1 MTNTQMTVREN
12 TPAVAGQ
19 FTPGVISQ
27 RQAAYLLSRVWPGA
41 PEEEIK
47 KAALICQQYQL
58 NPLMRQVYLIKYGNT
73 WSVVLGIKA
82 TRQIAQKRHR
92 YSYVDGPRMMSE
104 QEQKEILGDV
114 DKERFWA
121 ITKIKDAEGNI
132 YPGYGNIPRNAQ
144 VYGMD
149 KGNSAANLAF
159 IRSERN
165 ALDKLAPGELPDLD
179 VADDQYTPIGNL
191 KVAVEAGRREAEM
204 QVEADINELYGEDDA
219 VPAPEPPPAPAVQSD
234 AQYIKDGL
242 SALGLTFNALTPA
255 LRANALFAGFEWGKF
270 KTLDALLAA
279 MTPDQLRAVRSEVD
293 KRAQGRLGME
303 GK

>member
-1 MTNTQMTVREN
+1 MTNTQMTVRDN
-12 TPAVAGQ
+12 APAVAGQ
-19 FTPGVISQ
+19 FTPGVMSQ

-41 PEEEIK
+41 PEDEIK

-82 TRQIAQKRHR
+82 TRQIAKQHHR
-92 YSYVDGPRMMSE
+92 YSYIDGPRMMSE
-104 QEQKEILGDV
+104 QEQREILGDV
-114 DKERFWA
+114 DKERYWA

-149 KGNSAANLAF
+149 KGNSAQNLAF

-191 KVAVEAGRREAEM
+191 KAAVEAGRREAEM
-204 QVEADINELYGEDDA
+204 QVEADINELYGEEDA
-219 VPAPEPPPAPAVQSD
+219 HVAPEPPPAPVSHSD
-234 AQYIKDGL
+234 AEYIKSGL
-242 SALGLTFNALTPA
+242 SALGLPFNNITPA
-255 LRANALFAGFEWGKF
+255 LRANALFAGVEWGKY
-270 KTLDALLAA
+270 KNIDELLAS
-279 MTPDQLRAVRSEVD
+279 MTPDQLRAVRAEVD
-293 KRAQGRLGME
+293 RRAQGRLGLE